1 MTLQHFI
8 PEIPGRFHS
17 HKPRVHFW
25 PVIITFVLT
34 SLAWEITPSV
44 SSRSV
49 VIDSS
54 SIGMHVPAL
63 HLGHIASFKIITL
76 IENHIKMDFSYVL

>member
-8 PEIPGRFHS
+8 PEVPGRYHS

-25 PVIITFVLT
+25 PIIIIFLLM
-34 SLAWEITPSV
+34 SLAWEITLSV

-49 VIDSS
+49 FIDSS
-54 SIGMHVPAL
+54 SIGMHFPAL

-76 IENHIKMDFSYVL
+76 IENHIRMDFSYVL

>member
-8 PEIPGRFHS
+8 PEVPGRFHS
-17 HKPRVHFW
+17 HKPRVYFW
-25 PVIITFVLT
+25 PIIIFLLM
-34 SLAWEITPSV
+34 SLAWEIIPSV
-44 SSRSV
+44 FSRSV

-76 IENHIKMDFSYVL
+76 IENHIRMGF